1 MSNIAYNIYPS
12 ILDSYQRYLDTTP
25 ENYLYKA
32 GDGKYHMNYSE
43 STGEYLYSSEEVEE
57 MAKQELIDKINRVP
71 FSSEAATKGTVFNE
85 LVDMFVNRKR
95 PSEVI
100 VRYEKDKDALHAELD
115 GKEFVFSYS
124 FVEDYAKRFALSTPQ
139 LRVEAPIETMYGN
152 VCLYGYIDELV
163 HEDVIDIKTTSR
175 YTFGDFADHWQRHV
189 YPYCLIEGGY
199 MTNVQSFTYSVVTL
213 KGGTEK
219 QPLITGSVNDEY
231 YTYDHSQSKVLI
243 KSFLERFIEFLQE
256 NRERI
261 TDKKIF
267 NEHES

>member
-12 ILDSYQRYLDTTP
+12 ILDAFQRCLDTTA
-25 ENYLYKA
+25 ENFLYKD

-43 STGEYLYSSEEVEE
+43 STGEYLYSSEEVDE

-199 MTNVQSFTYSVVTL
+199 MTNEELNQNEFDRQYGECSNEYQSQLIAFFVFLHCDAKCNLQVYDLHLCQPAVQ
-213 KGGTEK
+213 E
-219 QPLITGSVNDEY
+219 
-231 YTYDHSQSKVLI
+231 
-243 KSFLERFIEFLQE
+243 
-256 NRERI
+256 
-261 TDKKIF
+261 
-267 NEHES
+267 